1 MANKGVIA
9 MDKKSLISVIIPVYN
24 TEKHLRKCLDS
35 VIGQSYDNLEI
46 IVVDDCSTDSS
57 PQILEEYAAKDS
69 RIKVLRHD
77 VNSGLF
83 QARLTGMEAASG
95 DYFAFLDSDDYI
107 SLDYYRALI
116 YRAVETESDI
126 TVGKI
131 VHEDSSGYRY
141 VHNAYDGFDFGILE
155 GDSIFS
161 EYFRQEGTCFIWHT
175 IWNKLYSK
183 RIIQKAISH
192 YYNIKKHLIM
202 TEDFA
207 FSTVLFYYAKKL
219 SCSHYAYYFYMQ
231 HSGASTSLVG
241 GTPKFKKMI
250 SDLKTAFDFVED
262 FLKEKKVSNF
272 ITDLFEKW
280 RKRYF
285 RFWVDNIDHSTMND
299 SEKKEIVGFLMG
311 SLNQSEIEYSVE
323 SDHYFYKVTSPWD
336 ARYNELLETFIKIPI
351 EYVSFDIFDT
361 LVTRPF
367 FRPTDLFVLMN
378 DYFCKLTGSDISFSE
393 IRVQCEADCRTEQS
407 VNSPTIQDITIEA
420 IYEKLAKRLS
430 LSSSDAKALMDKEKE
445 LEIKFCKTRQSVKNL
460 YELALFI
467 GKKVVITS
475 DMYLDSDTIKE
486 ILCKNGYDNYEKLF
500 LSSEIGLTKWT
511 GDLYKYVTKQL
522 EISSKDIMHIGDNWD
537 SDHVMAQKNGW
548 HSHFY
553 PKTTE
558 CFFNWISD
566 INAGNSTQ
574 LYFAPNGYFVNYEK
588 GLEYFGIRCMLS
600 VIANDVFDNPYLS
613 FNYNTEFNMNEKMIG
628 YYAMGMHMF
637 GIVKWMIDDLSKN
650 SDSTIHFIAR
660 DGHLPMN
667 VYKEFQKII
676 PGLPK
681 ANYLPISRKAL
692 LPLLITSP
700 NDLFDLPNWINIKS
714 STPEK
719 IIELLKDILLPVSEQ
734 EYKDNNIV
742 ISAKFADLRS
752 FHIFLEKFIPLAYSQ
767 EKVDKYRK
775 KMAAYFKK
783 IIKPGDS
790 MFDIGYSGRSQVLLS
805 KLLKQPLT
813 AYYIHFN
820 NEQNILAC
828 QKNQV
833 TLKSFYE
840 YTPSIAGAER
850 EYLISESAPSCIG
863 YDLSKD
869 KLTPVYEPYNYLYV
883 DSFAIGQVQNQAVR
897 FVGDFLEIFG
907 EYLDRLTFTNV
918 NVSMPYEYF
927 MHRSTDIDHMFFGSS
942 VFEDE
947 MYDGRET
954 VYLNGIWHEHL
965 NYHRFRGENAVSN
978 ARSFEQNVVYYNTP
992 VSPEIEEIYQD
1003 GLFVALYR
1011 KLNKKYP
1018 KGSKGRERLKRMA
1031 AKFLK

>member
-1 MANKGVIA
+1 MEKNW
-9 MDKKSLISVIIPVYN
+9 LISVIIPVYN
-24 TEKHLRKCLDS
+24 TEKYLKRCLDS

-69 RIKVLRHD
+69 RIKILRHD

-95 DYFAFLDSDDYI
+95 DYFGFLDSDDYI
-107 SLDYYRALI
+107 SLDYYRALV

-141 VHNAYDGFDFGILE
+141 VHNAYDGFDFGIIE

-183 RIIQKAISH
+183 RIIKKAISH

-207 FSTVLFYYAKKL
+207 FSTVFFYYAKKL
-219 SCSHYAYYFYMQ
+219 SCTPYAYYFYMQ

-241 GTPKFKKMI
+241 GIPKFKKMI
-250 SDLKTAFDFVED
+250 SDLKTAFDFVEA
-262 FLKEKKVSNF
+262 FLNEKKVSRSIN
-272 ITDLFEKW
+272 DLFKKW

-285 RFWVDNIDHSTMND
+285 HFWVDNVNNSVLEA
-299 SEKKEIVGFLMG
+299 SEKKEMLEFLME
-311 SLNQSEIEYSVE
+311 SLKQPEIEYSVE

-336 ARYNELLETFIKIPI
+336 ARYNELLETFIKMPV

-361 LVTRPF
+361 LVIRPF
-367 FRPTDLFVLMN
+367 FRPTDLFVLMD

-393 IRVQCEADCRTEQS
+393 IRVQCEADCRTEQR
-407 VNSPTIQDITIEA
+407 VNSPTIQDITIDA

-430 LSSSDAKALMDKEKE
+430 LSSSDAKALMEKEKE

-460 YELALFI
+460 YELALFM
-467 GKKVVITS
+467 GKKVIITS
-475 DMYLDSDTIKE
+475 DMYLDADTIEK
-486 ILCKNGYDNYEKLF
+486 ILNKNGYTKYEKLF
-500 LSSEIGLTKWT
+500 LSSEVGITKWT
-511 GDLYKYVTKQL
+511 GDLYGYAEKQL
-522 EISSKDIMHIGDNWD
+522 EISGKDIIHIGDNWD
-537 SDHVMAQKNGW
+537 SDVTMSQKKGW
-548 HSHFY
+548 NSRFY
-553 PKTTE
+553 PKTTD
-558 CFFNWISD
+558 CFFNWIGD
-566 INAGNSTQ
+566 IGAGNSTK
-574 LYFAPNGYFVNYEK
+574 LYFEPNGYFVNYQN
-588 GLEYFGIRCMLS
+588 GLSYLGIRCMLAM
-600 VIANDVFDNPYLS
+600 VANDIFDNPAFS
-613 FNYNTEFNMNEKMIG
+613 FHPDSEFNMNEKMIG

-637 GIVKWMIDDLSKN
+637 GVVKWMIDDLPKKAG
-650 SDSTIHFIAR
+650 STVHFIAR
-660 DGHLPMN
+660 DGYLPMK
-667 VYKEFQKII
+667 VYKEFQKVI

-692 LPLLITSP
+692 LPLLITYP

-719 IIELLKDILLPVSEQ
+719 LIELLKDIILPVSEE

-742 ISAKFADLRS
+742 ISAKFADLHS
-752 FHIFLEKFIPLAYSQ
+752 FHTFLEGFIPLAYSQ
-767 EKVDKYRK
+767 EKVDKYRA
-775 KMAAYFKK
+775 KMAGYFRK

-805 KLLKQPLT
+805 KLLNQPLT

-820 NEQNILAC
+820 NEQSILASR
-828 QKNQV
+828 NNPI

-840 YTPSIAGAER
+840 YTPSIAGVAR

-869 KLTPVYEPYNYLYV
+869 ELTPIYEPYNYLYV

-897 FVGDFLEIFG
+897 FARDFLAIFG
-907 EYLDRLTFTNV
+907 EYLDRMTFTNV
-918 NVSMPYEYF
+918 NVSVPYEYF
-927 MHRSTDIDHMFFGSS
+927 MHRATDVDRMFFASS
-942 VFEDE
+942 TFEDE
-947 MYDGRET
+947 LYEGREK
-954 VYLNGIWHEHL
+954 VYLTGIWQRDL
-965 NYHRFRGENAVSN
+965 DYHRFRGENAVYSG
-978 ARSFEQNVVYYNTP
+978 QNTICYNKA
-992 VSPEIEEIYQD
+992 VSPEMEDIYQD
-1003 GLFVALYR
+1003 GLFIALYR

>member
-1 MANKGVIA
+1 
-9 MDKKSLISVIIPVYN
+9 MDRSRLLSVIIPVYN
-24 TEKHLRKCLDS
+24 TEKHLKRCLDS

-57 PQILEEYAAKDS
+57 LQILEEYAAKDS
-69 RIKVLRHD
+69 RIKILRHD
-77 VNSGLF
+77 VNNGLF
-83 QARLTGMEAASG
+83 QARLTGMEAATG

-107 SLDYYRALI
+107 SLDYYRVLI
-116 YRAVETESDI
+116 CRAVETESDI
-126 TVGKI
+126 TIGKI

-155 GDSIFS
+155 GDLIFS

-183 RIIQKAISH
+183 RIIKKAISH
-192 YYNIKKHLIM
+192 YYNINKHLIM

-219 SCSHYAYYFYMQ
+219 SCTPYAYYFYMQ
-231 HSGASTSLVG
+231 HSEASTSLVG
-241 GTPKFKKMI
+241 GILKFKKMI
-250 SDLKTAFDFVED
+250 SDLKTAFDFVES
-262 FLKEKKVSNF
+262 FLEEKKVSDSINQ
-272 ITDLFEKW
+272 LFEKW

-285 RFWVDNIDHSTMND
+285 HFWVDNIEDSTIKP
-299 SEKKEIVGFLMG
+299 SEKKEMLDLLTE
-311 SLNQSEIEYSVE
+311 SLKQPEIEYSVE
-323 SDHYFYKVTSPWD
+323 LDHYFYKVTSPWD
-336 ARYNELLETFIKIPI
+336 ARYNKLLETFIQLPVK
-351 EYVSFDIFDT
+351 YVSFDIFDT

-367 FRPTDLFVLMN
+367 FRPTDLFILMN
-378 DYFCKLTGSDISFSE
+378 DYFCKLTGSSISFSE
-393 IRVQCEADCRTEQS
+393 IRVQCEADCRVEQK
-407 VNSPTIQDITIEA
+407 TQDINLND
-420 IYEKLAKRLS
+420 IYEKLTKRLS
-430 LSSSDAKALMDKEKE
+430 LSPSDAKALMEKEKE
-445 LEIKFCKTRQSVKNL
+445 LEIKFCKTRQSIKNL

-475 DMYLDSDTIKE
+475 DMYLDTDTIEK
-486 ILCKNGYDNYEKLF
+486 ILYKNGYDKYEKLF

-511 GDLYKYVTKQL
+511 GDLYEYVENQL
-522 EISSKDIMHIGDNWD
+522 KISGKDIIHIGDNWD
-537 SDHVMAQKNGW
+537 SDHIMAQKNGW

-558 CFFNWISD
+558 CFFNLISD
-566 INAGNSTQ
+566 INAGNSTK
-574 LYFAPNGYFVNYEK
+574 LYFEPNGYFVNYEK

-600 VIANDVFDNPYLS
+600 VIANDVFDNPYFS
-613 FNYNTEFNMNEKMIG
+613 FHPASEFNMNEKMIG

-637 GIVKWMIDDLSKN
+637 GIVKWMIDDLPKKT
-650 SDSTIHFIAR
+650 DSTIHFIAR
-660 DGHLPMN
+660 DGYLPMK

-681 ANYLPISRKAL
+681 VNYLPISRKAL

-700 NDLFDLPNWINIKS
+700 SDLFDLPNWINIKS

-719 IIELLKDILLPVSEQ
+719 LIELLKDIILPVSEK
-734 EYKDNNIV
+734 EYKDNDIV
-742 ISAKFADLRS
+742 LFDKFGDLHS
-752 FHIFLEKFIPLAYSQ
+752 FHTFLERFIPLAYSQ
-767 EKVDKYRK
+767 EKVDKYRE
-775 KMAAYFKK
+775 KMADYFIK

-805 KLLKQPLT
+805 KLLNQPIT

-820 NEQNILAC
+820 NEQSVLAC

-840 YTPSIAGAER
+840 YTPSIAGVAR

-863 YDLSKD
+863 YDMTKD
-869 KLTPVYEPYNYLYV
+869 ELTPIYEPYNYLYV

-897 FVGDFLEIFG
+897 FASDFLAVFS
-907 EYLDRLTFTNV
+907 EYLDRMTFTNV

-927 MHRSTDIDHMFFGSS
+927 MHRTTDVDRMFFASS
-942 VFEDE
+942 TFEDE
-947 MYDGRET
+947 LHEGSEK
-954 VYLNGIWHEHL
+954 VYLTGIWQRDL
-965 NYHRFRGENAVSN
+965 DYHRFRGENA
-978 ARSFEQNVVYYNTP
+978 AYPGQNNICYKKA
-992 VSPEIEEIYQD
+992 VSPEMEDIYQD

>member
-1 MANKGVIA
+1 
-9 MDKKSLISVIIPVYN
+9 MDRNCLLSVIIPVYN
-24 TEKHLRKCLDS
+24 TEKHLKRCLDS
-35 VIGQSYDNLEI
+35 VAGQSYDNLEI
-46 IVVDDCSTDSS
+46 VVVDDCSTDSS

-69 RIKVLRHD
+69 RIKILRHN

-83 QARLTGMEAASG
+83 QARLTGMEAATG

-116 YRAVETESDI
+116 CRAVETKSDI
-126 TVGKI
+126 TIGKI

-141 VHNAYDGFDFGILE
+141 VHNAYDGFDFGVLE

-183 RIIQKAISH
+183 RIIKNAISH
-192 YYNIKKHLIM
+192 YYNINKHLIM

-219 SCSHYAYYFYMQ
+219 SCTPYAYYFYMQ

-250 SDLKTAFDFVED
+250 SDLKTTFDFVEL
-262 FLKEKKVSNF
+262 FLEEKKVSDSINQ
-272 ITDLFEKW
+272 LFEKW

-285 RFWVDNIDHSTMND
+285 HFWVDNIEDSTIKT
-299 SEKKEIVGFLMG
+299 SEKKEMLDLLTE
-311 SLNQSEIEYSVE
+311 SLKQPEIEYSVE

-336 ARYNELLETFIKIPI
+336 SRYNELLETFIKMPVK
-351 EYVSFDIFDT
+351 YVSFDIFDT

-378 DYFCKLTGSDISFSE
+378 DYFCKLTGSNISFSE
-393 IRVQCEADCRTEQS
+393 IRVQCEADCRVKQKT
-407 VNSPTIQDITIEA
+407 QDITLND
-420 IYEKLAKRLS
+420 IYEKLTKRVS
-430 LSSSDAKALMDKEKE
+430 ISPSDAKALMEKEKE
-445 LEIKFCKTRQSVKNL
+445 LEIKFCKTRKSIKNL

-467 GKKVVITS
+467 GKKVIITS
-475 DMYLDSDTIKE
+475 DMYLDTDTIEK
-486 ILCKNGYDNYEKLF
+486 ILYKNGYDKYEKLF

-511 GDLYKYVTKQL
+511 GDLYGYVENQL
-522 EISSKDIMHIGDNWD
+522 KISDKDIIHIGDNCD
-537 SDHVMAQKNGW
+537 SDHIMAQKNGW

-558 CFFNWISD
+558 CFFNCISD
-566 INAGNSTQ
+566 INAGNSTK

-588 GLEYFGIRCMLS
+588 GIEYFGIRCMLS

-613 FNYNTEFNMNEKMIG
+613 FNSNTEFNMNEKMIG

-637 GIVKWMIDDLSKN
+637 GVVKWMINDLPKKSN
-650 SDSTIHFIAR
+650 STIHFIAR

-692 LPLLITSP
+692 LPLLIISP

-767 EKVDKYRK
+767 EKVDKYRA

-805 KLLKQPLT
+805 KLLNQPLT

-820 NEQNILAC
+820 NEQSILAS
-828 QKNQV
+828 QKHQI

-840 YTPSIAGAER
+840 YTPSIAGVAR

-863 YDLSKD
+863 YDMTKD
-869 KLTPVYEPYNYLYV
+869 ELTPIYEPYNYLYV

-897 FVGDFLEIFG
+897 FAGDFLEIFG
-907 EYLDRLTFTNV
+907 EYLNRMTFTNV
-918 NVSMPYEYF
+918 NISMPYEYF
-927 MHRSTDIDHMFFGSS
+927 MHRSTDVDRMLFGSS
-942 VFEDE
+942 TFEDE
-947 MYDGRET
+947 LYEGKEK
-954 VYLNGIWHEHL
+954 VYLTGIWQRDL
-965 NYHRFRGENAVSN
+965 DYHRFRGENA
-978 ARSFEQNVVYYNTP
+978 AYPRQNNICYTKA
-992 VSPEIEEIYQD
+992 VSPEMEDIYQD

-1018 KGSKGRERLKRMA
+1018 KGSKGRERLKHMA

>member
-1 MANKGVIA
+1 MANKGVIT

-35 VIGQSYDNLEI
+35 VIEQSYDNLEI

-57 PQILEEYAAKDS
+57 PQILEEYVAKDS

-95 DYFAFLDSDDYI
+95 DYFGFLDSDDYI

-141 VHNAYDGFDFGILE
+141 VHNAYDGFDFGIIE

-161 EYFRQEGTCFIWHT
+161 EYFRQEGTCYLWHT
-175 IWNKLYSK
+175 IWSKLYSK
-183 RIIQKAISH
+183 KIIKKAIAH
-192 YYNIKKHLIM
+192 YHNIKKHLIM
-202 TEDFA
+202 TEDVV
-207 FSTVLFYYAKKL
+207 FSTVLFYYAEKL
-219 SCSHYAYYFYMQ
+219 SCSHYAYYFYVR
-231 HSGASTSLVG
+231 HSDASTSLVG
-241 GTPKFKKMI
+241 GILKFKKMI
-250 SDLKTAFDFVED
+250 SDLETAFNFLED
-262 FLKEKKVSNF
+262 FLEEKKVSDSIKN
-272 ITDLFEKW
+272 LFNEW

-285 RFWVDNIDHSTMND
+285 RLWVDNISNSDLTN
-299 SEKKEIVGFLMG
+299 SEKKEMFRFLME
-311 SLNQSEIEYSVE
+311 LLKQTEIEYSVE
-323 SDHYFYKVTSPWD
+323 ADHYFYKICSPWNN
-336 ARYNELLETFIKIPI
+336 RYEEVLETFIKMPV

-367 FRPTDLFVLMN
+367 FRPTDLFLLMN
-378 DYFCKLTGSDISFSE
+378 DYFCKLTGSDIVFSE
-393 IRVQCEADCRTEQS
+393 LRVQCEADCRTEQRF
-407 VNSPTIQDITIEA
+407 NSPMIQDITIEA

-430 LSSSDAKALMDKEKE
+430 LSSADKKALMEKEKE
-445 LEIKFCKTRQSVKNL
+445 LEVKFCKTRQSVKNL
-460 YELALFI
+460 YELALFM
-467 GKKVVITS
+467 GKKVIITS

-486 ILCKNGYDNYEKLF
+486 ILCKNGYNNYENLF

-511 GDLYKYVTKQL
+511 GDLYGYVAKQL
-522 EISSKDIMHIGDNWD
+522 EISGKDILHIGDNWD
-537 SDHVMAQKNGW
+537 SDVIMSQKKGW
-548 HSHFY
+548 NSRFY
-553 PKTTE
+553 PKTTD
-558 CFFNWISD
+558 CFFNWIGD
-566 INAGNSTQ
+566 IGAGNSTK
-574 LYFAPNGYFVNYEK
+574 LYFEPNGYFVNYQN
-588 GLEYFGIRCMLS
+588 GLSYLGIRCMLAM
-600 VIANDVFDNPYLS
+600 VANDIFDSPAFS
-613 FNYNTEFNMNEKMIG
+613 FHPDSEFNMNEKMIG

-637 GIVKWMIDDLSKN
+637 GVVKWMIDDLPKKAG
-650 SDSTIHFIAR
+650 STIHFIAR
-660 DGHLPMN
+660 DGYLPMK
-667 VYKEFQKII
+667 VYKEFQKTI

-681 ANYLPISRKAL
+681 ANYLPISRKSL

-700 NDLFDLPNWINIKS
+700 SDFFELPNWINIKAF
-714 STPEK
+714 TPKK
-719 IIELLKDILLPVSEQ
+719 IIELLKDIILPVSEE
-734 EYKDNNIV
+734 EYLKNNI
-742 ISAKFADLRS
+742 ILSAKFEDLRY
-752 FHIFLEKFIPLAYSQ
+752 FNIFLERFIPLVYSQ
-767 EKVDKYRK
+767 EKIDKYRA
-775 KMAAYFKK
+775 KMAGYFKK
-783 IIKPGDS
+783 IIKPGDV

-805 KLLKQPLT
+805 KLLNQPLT

-820 NEQNILAC
+820 NERSILAS
-828 QKNQV
+828 QNNPV
-833 TLKSFYE
+833 VLKSFYD
-840 YTPSIAGAER
+840 YTPSITGVAR

-883 DSFAIGQVQNQAVR
+883 DSFAVGQVQNQAVR
-897 FVGDFLEIFG
+897 FARDFLAIFG
-907 EYLDRLTFTNV
+907 EYLDRMTFTNV

-947 MYDGRET
+947 LLEGKEKI
-954 VYLNGIWHEHL
+954 YLNGLWHEHL

-978 ARSFEQNVVYYNTP
+978 ARAYEQRVVYCNTP
-992 VSPEIEEIYQD
+992 VSPELEEIYQD

-1018 KGSKGRERLKRMA
+1018 KGSKGRERLKRIA